1 MNTVIGIFNSFA
13 DAKRAVAMLRSLG
26 IPDESIGLL
35 SPRTP
40 ETEIEANIPTSETE
54 QPGMG
59 TAVGGA
65 VGGALGVAGGMH
77 AGLAAATAL
86 IPGVGPIFA
95 LGLIGAALFGI
106 GGAAAGAAAG
116 NAVEG
121 NLDTGLP
128 RDELYLYEDA
138 LRKGRSVVIALADA
152 DQLAEHARA
161 ELKRAGAESVDAAR
175 DQWWTGLRDA
185 EQEHYSNQGGNFNVD
200 EAAYRLG
207 FEASLHPDRRG
218 RNYENTIENLRA
230 RYADNCGLE
239 AFRRGYERGQ
249 AYQSSIETKQT
260 EPTASRQ
267 AA

>member
-1 MNTVIGIFNSFA
+1 
-13 DAKRAVAMLRSLG
+13 MLRSLG

-40 ETEIEANIPTSETE
+40 ETEIEANIPTTETE
-54 QPGMG
+54 QPGVG

-86 IPGVGPIFA
+86 IPGVGLIFA

-128 RDELYLYEDA
+128 RDELFLYRS
-138 LRKGRSVVIALADA
+138 LR
-152 DQLAEHARA
+152 
-161 ELKRAGAESVDAAR
+161 
-175 DQWWTGLRDA
+175 RDA
-185 EQEHYSNQGGNFNVD
+185 Q
-200 EAAYRLG
+200 
-207 FEASLHPDRRG
+207 SL
-218 RNYENTIENLRA
+218 LRSPIMIT
-230 RYADNCGLE
+230 G
-239 AFRRGYERGQ
+239 
-249 AYQSSIETKQT
+249 
-260 EPTASRQ
+260 
-267 AA
+267 

>member
-1 MNTVIGIFNSFA
+1 MNTVVGIFNSFA
-13 DAKRAVAMLRSLG
+13 DAKRASAMLRSLG
-26 IPDESIGLL
+26 IAEDQIGLL

-40 ETEIEANIPTSETE
+40 ETEIEANISTSETE
-54 QPGMG
+54 QPGVG

-95 LGLIGAALFGI
+95 VGLIGAALLGI

-116 NAVEG
+116 HTIDD

-138 LRKGRSVVIALADA
+138 LRQGRSVLIAQVDSDELGDR
-152 DQLAEHARA
+152 ARA
-161 ELKRAGAESVDAAR
+161 EIQRAGAESIDAAR
-175 DQWWTGLRDA
+175 EQWWIGLRDA
-185 EQEHYSNQGGNFNVD
+185 EAEIYTSQGGNFNVD

-207 FEASLHPDRRG
+207 FEAALHPDRRG
-218 RNYENTIENLRA
+218 KNYETTIENLRT
-230 RYADNCGLE
+230 RYADNSGLE

-249 AYQSSIETKQT
+249 AYHRTIETEKN
-260 EPTASRQ
+260 EPTASRR

>member
-1 MNTVIGIFNSFA
+1 MNTVIGIFNSLA
-13 DAKRAVAMLRSLG
+13 DAKRAAAMLRSLG
-26 IPDESIGLL
+26 IPDGSIGVL

-54 QPGMG
+54 QPGVG

-77 AGLAAATAL
+77 AGLIVATAL

-95 LGLIGAALFGI
+95 LGLIGATLLGI

-116 NAVEG
+116 NAVDD
-121 NLDTGLP
+121 NLDSGLP

-138 LRKGRSVVIALADA
+138 LRRGRSVVIAA
-152 DQLAEHARA
+152 AEPEELVERARA

-175 DQWWTGLRDA
+175 EQWWIGLRDA
-185 EQEHYSNQGGNFNVD
+185 EQAHYSSQGGNFNVD

-207 FEASLHPDRRG
+207 FEAALHPDRRG
-218 RNYENTIENLRA
+218 KSYENTVENLRK
-230 RYADNCGLE
+230 RYADNSGLE

-249 AYQSSIETKQT
+249 AYQRSTGSKDEGV
-260 EPTASRQ
+260 ANRQ

>member
-1 MNTVIGIFNSFA
+1 MQSARQLCFGHLAYLMKASDCFRRAHLKLKS
-13 DAKRAVAMLRSLG
+13 KRTF
-26 IPDESIGLL
+26 
-35 SPRTP
+35 PRT
-40 ETEIEANIPTSETE
+40 ETE
-54 QPGMG
+54 QPGVG

-128 RDELYLYEDA
+128 RDELFLYEDA
-138 LRKGRSVVIALADA
+138 LRKGRSVVIALADS
-152 DQLAEHARA
+152 DQLAETARA
-161 ELKRAGAESVDAAR
+161 ELGRAGAESVDAAR

-218 RNYENTIENLRA
+218 RNYENTRRESANAIRGQLRA
-230 RYADNCGLE
+230 
-239 AFRRGYERGQ
+239 
-249 AYQSSIETKQT
+249 
-260 EPTASRQ
+260 
-267 AA
+267 